1 MSAPLFELGQVVMTP
16 GVIDLPYFARIDN
29 VIAVLVR
36 HQSGDWGEMDPEDCQ
51 ANTEALTYGYRLM
64 SAYTVDDQKIWVITE
79 SDRSVTTLLLP
90 DEY

>member
-1 MSAPLFELGQVVMTP
+1 MNTPLFALGQVVMTP
-16 GVIDLPYFARIDN
+16 GVMELPSFAD
-29 VIAVLVR
+29 IAHVGKIIQR
-36 HQSGDWGEMDPEDCQ
+36 HQSGDWGEMDPEDCLTNTQ
-51 ANTEALTYGYRLM
+51 ALIDGDRLM